1 MLSKKNI
8 PMLALAVLIH
18 LSSLVGRAEERTQP
32 LFVFDFMGKGT
43 RAFWDIGVITA
54 AYELIPRIQSGDVVY
69 AGNSSGSVFAAYFSC
84 WGVSRESTA
93 YLYSTLMQYLERPEL
108 QMDSKAMLIR
118 KLLSSRLFG
127 LKGMVLE
134 KDHEVIGEMIDRLL
148 TKSDSSGKE
157 TSCVPQRNIMIS
169 AANLDVLD
177 TRVYDAGN
185 SPTVE
190 IWAEDQTEADGLY
203 PIPAVKKS
211 TGDRVVDMNNF
222 NVTKDGKDIGKACTY
237 FVTQDL
243 YDRLK
248 TLSRTTRQCELRLIK
263 TLEDVKLAIHA
274 SIAEPTMF
282 EPVVE
287 THPEN
292 IEGGI
297 VQPDTR
303 RVYNGGYLISPMGK
317 DLKLIEPGAMVIGTG
332 ILPLEDNADELLST
346 WFAMSP
352 NESLAIQRKS
362 LDLEIQVTWNWNDQI
377 LPEQL
382 VREGYKKATEV
393 LGQFKQERTHSS
405 MPPKGQAPHL
415 RPIEETDDFDRIEK
429 SGTSDTKPI
438 RILLRLP
445 QDVVDRLVKQAI
457 EEGLKSSNE
466 EQQAEAALLKRKWL
480 LGGAFKKKRY
490 QAAAIRLLDNLIDKA
505 VAAGET
511 KDSMYWNL
519 VGVKTQVI
527 DSVQARS
534 IDYPRRDQL
543 LDGLPEGIADAE
555 GNFLLKIEISK
566 AIVSLFAG
574 PKISKQ
580 PVQLVLQILEE
591 AIDKTPSDGYYHA
604 FVDVSGGTE
613 PKVSVEENKYTVP
626 RLTESSKSFLTDG
639 LLKNLRN
646 GIQQLVDHL

>member
-1 MLSKKNI
+1 
-8 PMLALAVLIH
+8 
-18 LSSLVGRAEERTQP
+18 
-32 LFVFDFMGKGT
+32 
-43 RAFWDIGVITA
+43 
-54 AYELIPRIQSGDVVY
+54 IQSGDVVY
-69 AGNSSGSVFAAYFSC
+69 AGNSSGSVFATYFSC

-93 YLYSTLMQYLERPEL
+93 YLYSTLMQYLVRPEL
-108 QMDSKAMLIR
+108 QMDPKATMK

-127 LKGMVLE
+127 TKGLVLE

-157 TSCVPQRNIMIS
+157 TSCVPKGNIMIS

-177 TRVYDAGN
+177 TRVYDEEN
-185 SPTVE
+185 HPTVE
-190 IWAEDQTEADGLY
+190 IWAEDQTGADGLY

-211 TGDRVVDMNNF
+211 TGDRVVDMSNF
-222 NVTKDGKDIGKACTY
+222 TVTKDGKDIGKACTS

-297 VQPDTR
+297 VQPNTR

-332 ILPLEDNADELLST
+332 VLPFDDKLDQLLST
-346 WFAMSP
+346 WFTMSP
-352 NESLAIQRKS
+352 NESLAIQKKF
-362 LDLEIQVTWNWNDQI
+362 LDVEVPATWDWTDNS
-377 LPEQL
+377 LPEE
-382 VREGYKKATEV
+382 RIKSGYQKAIEVFSRFKKESRP
-393 LGQFKQERTHSS
+393 LSLPSKSE
-405 MPPKGQAPHL
+405 APHL

-490 QAAAIRLLDNLIDKA
+490 QAAAIRLLDNLIEKA
-505 VAAGET
+505 VEEGET
-511 KDSMYWNL
+511 KKSLYWNL
-519 VGVKTQVI
+519 VGIKTQVI
-527 DSVQARS
+527 DSVQARN
-534 IDYPRRDQL
+534 IEYPRRERL
-543 LDGLPEGIADAE
+543 LDDLPQGVADAE
-555 GNFLLKIEISK
+555 ANFLLKIEVSK
-566 AIVSLFAG
+566 AIVSTFAG
-574 PKISKQ
+574 STISKQ
-580 PVQLVLQILEE
+580 PVHLVLQILES
-591 AIDKTPSDGYYHA
+591 ALNKPPSDGFYHA
-604 FVDVSGGTE
+604 FVDVSE
-613 PKVSVEENKYTVP
+613 DKKPKVSSSENNYTVS

-639 LLKNLRN
+639 LLKSLST
-646 GIQQLVDHL
+646 GIQKLVDTL